1 MSNRVIIAGCGD
13 RYLTRLAFS
22 IELYITFVLRYKVG
36 RNMFFSVICRFF
48 FVSDFHRVHESY
60 NTVFL
65 RGTLYSS
72 HKVLKRN
79 NVVAKDFIFAALA
92 AEKIDYEI
100 IDMIEIFTVSFA
112 YSKL

>member
-1 MSNRVIIAGCGD
+1 
-13 RYLTRLAFS
+13 
-22 IELYITFVLRYKVG
+22 
-36 RNMFFSVICRFF
+36 MFFPVICNFF
-48 FVSDFHRVHESY
+48 FMPDFHRIHESY

-79 NVVAKDFIFAALA
+79 HVVAKAFIFATVA

-100 IDMIEIFTVSFA
+100 IDMIETFAVSFA